1 MDAKMI
7 ARAVQEYGTPSY
19 VFDIDVFQN
28 RIRMIQ
34 EVLGSQVQLCYAMK
48 ANPFLIG
55 AAAAN
60 LARLEVC
67 SPGEFSIC
75 ERNQIP
81 AEQLVLSGVYKEQEE
96 IEEILEKHGASGI
109 HTIESEQQFKM
120 LATLAE
126 KWGLK
131 LCVLLRLTSGNQ
143 FGLDE
148 EVLKTIVKNRADYPG
163 IQILGVQY
171 YSGTQK
177 KKAEILEQEIAKLDR
192 LLSELKELYGYE
204 AKELEYGPGLYVPY
218 FVTEG
223 GCEPKA
229 ELHQLREQL
238 MQMQFDGQITLEMGR
253 YMAASCGTYLTK
265 VVDEKE
271 NAGIHYAI
279 VDGGIHH
286 LNYFGQTMAMKL
298 PYFKQLNGENFE
310 EKVDGEENLTTVCGS
325 LCTVSDVLVKK
336 MPLHGKILGDVL
348 AFENTG
354 AYSVTEGIYL
364 FLSRAFPK
372 VIFATE
378 ENGLELVRDTVQS
391 HCFNG
396 I

>member
-1 MDAKMI
+1 MDTKMI

-28 RIRMIQ
+28 RIQTIQ
-34 EVLGSQVQLCYAMK
+34 EVLGPQIQLCYAMK
-48 ANPFLIG
+48 ANPFLIQ
-55 AAAAN
+55 AAVDKDV
-60 LARLEVC
+60 RLEVC
-67 SPGEFSIC
+67 SPGEFAIC
-75 ERNQIP
+75 DRNQIP
-81 AEQLVLSGVYKEQEE
+81 AEQLVLSGVYKEQAE
-96 IEEILEKHGASGI
+96 IEKILEKYGAAGI
-109 HTIESEQQFKM
+109 HTIESEHQFEM
-120 LATLAE
+120 LASVAE
-126 KWGLK
+126 KRGLK

-163 IQILGVQY
+163 VQILGVQY

-177 KKAEILEQEIAKLDR
+177 KKAEILTREIARLDR
-192 LLSELKELYGYE
+192 LLLELKELYGYE

-223 GCEPKA
+223 DENNE
-229 ELHQLREQL
+229 ELFQLREQL
-238 MQMQFDGQITLEMGR
+238 MQLQFDGRITLEMGR

-271 NAGIHYAI
+271 NAGVHYAI

-310 EKVDGEENLTTVCGS
+310 EKADGVENLTTVCGS

-336 MPLHGKILGDVL
+336 MPLHGEIMGDVL

-378 ENGLELVRDTVQS
+378 KNGLELVRDTVQS

>member
-55 AAAAN
+55 VAAAN

-67 SPGEFSIC
+67 SPGEFAIC

-143 FGLDE
+143 FGLNE

-177 KKAEILEQEIAKLDR
+177 KKAEILEQEIAKLDS

-218 FVTEG
+218 FITEG
-223 GCEPKA
+223 DESKA

-271 NAGIHYAI
+271 NARVHYAI

-378 ENGLELVRDTVQS
+378 ENGLELMRDTVQS

>member
-1 MDAKMI
+1 
-7 ARAVQEYGTPSY
+7 
-19 VFDIDVFQN
+19 
-28 RIRMIQ
+28 
-34 EVLGSQVQLCYAMK
+34 
-48 ANPFLIG
+48 
-55 AAAAN
+55 
-60 LARLEVC
+60 
-67 SPGEFSIC
+67 
-75 ERNQIP
+75 
-81 AEQLVLSGVYKEQEE
+81 
-96 IEEILEKHGASGI
+96 
-109 HTIESEQQFKM
+109 
-120 LATLAE
+120 
-126 KWGLK
+126 
-131 LCVLLRLTSGNQ
+131 
-143 FGLDE
+143 
-148 EVLKTIVKNRADYPG
+148 
-163 IQILGVQY
+163 
-171 YSGTQK
+171 
-177 KKAEILEQEIAKLDR
+177 
-192 LLSELKELYGYE
+192 
-204 AKELEYGPGLYVPY
+204 
-218 FVTEG
+218 
-223 GCEPKA
+223 
-229 ELHQLREQL
+229 

>member
-1 MDAKMI
+1 
-7 ARAVQEYGTPSY
+7 
-19 VFDIDVFQN
+19 
-28 RIRMIQ
+28 
-34 EVLGSQVQLCYAMK
+34 
-48 ANPFLIG
+48 
-55 AAAAN
+55 
-60 LARLEVC
+60 
-67 SPGEFSIC
+67 
-75 ERNQIP
+75 
-81 AEQLVLSGVYKEQEE
+81 
-96 IEEILEKHGASGI
+96 
-109 HTIESEQQFKM
+109 
-120 LATLAE
+120 
-126 KWGLK
+126 
-131 LCVLLRLTSGNQ
+131 
-143 FGLDE
+143 
-148 EVLKTIVKNRADYPG
+148 
-163 IQILGVQY
+163 
-171 YSGTQK
+171 
-177 KKAEILEQEIAKLDR
+177 
-192 LLSELKELYGYE
+192 
-204 AKELEYGPGLYVPY
+204 
-218 FVTEG
+218 
-223 GCEPKA
+223 
-229 ELHQLREQL
+229 

-271 NAGIHYAI
+271 NAGVHYAI

-336 MPLHGKILGDVL
+336 MPLHGKIMGDVL

>member
-1 MDAKMI
+1 MDTKMI

-28 RIRMIQ
+28 RIQTIQ
-34 EVLGSQVQLCYAMK
+34 EVLGPQIQLCYAMK
-48 ANPFLIG
+48 ANPFLIQ
-55 AAAAN
+55 AAVAKDV
-60 LARLEVC
+60 RLEVC
-67 SPGEFSIC
+67 SPGEFAIC
-75 ERNQIP
+75 DRNQIP
-81 AEQLVLSGVYKEQEE
+81 AEQLVLSGVYKEQAE
-96 IEEILEKHGASGI
+96 IEKILEKYGAAGI
-109 HTIESEQQFKM
+109 HTIESEHQFEM
-120 LATLAE
+120 LASVAE
-126 KWGLK
+126 KCGLK

-163 IQILGVQY
+163 VQILGVQY

-177 KKAEILEQEIAKLDR
+177 KKAEILTREIVRLDR
-192 LLSELKELYGYE
+192 LLLELKELYGYE

-223 GCEPKA
+223 DENNE
-229 ELHQLREQL
+229 ELFQLREQL
-238 MQMQFDGQITLEMGR
+238 MQMQFDGRITLEMGR
-253 YMAASCGTYLTK
+253 YMAASCGTYLSK

-271 NAGIHYAI
+271 NAGVHYAI

-286 LNYFGQTMAMKL
+286 LNYYGQTMAMKL

-310 EKVDGEENLTTVCGS
+310 EKADGVENLTTVCGS

-336 MPLHGKILGDVL
+336 MPLHGEIMGDVL

>member
-1 MDAKMI
+1 M
-7 ARAVQEYGTPSY
+7 
-19 VFDIDVFQN
+19 
-28 RIRMIQ
+28 
-34 EVLGSQVQLCYAMK
+34 
-48 ANPFLIG
+48 
-55 AAAAN
+55 
-60 LARLEVC
+60 
-67 SPGEFSIC
+67 
-75 ERNQIP
+75 
-81 AEQLVLSGVYKEQEE
+81 
-96 IEEILEKHGASGI
+96 
-109 HTIESEQQFKM
+109 
-120 LATLAE
+120 
-126 KWGLK
+126 
-131 LCVLLRLTSGNQ
+131 
-143 FGLDE
+143 
-148 EVLKTIVKNRADYPG
+148 
-163 IQILGVQY
+163 
-171 YSGTQK
+171 
-177 KKAEILEQEIAKLDR
+177 
-192 LLSELKELYGYE
+192 
-204 AKELEYGPGLYVPY
+204 
-218 FVTEG
+218 
-223 GCEPKA
+223 
-229 ELHQLREQL
+229 REQL

-372 VIFATE
+372 VIFLTE
-378 ENGLELVRDTVQS
+378 KNGLELVRDTVQS